1 MHDGV
6 RWVNSKTLQ
15 KIRQWLLQGLTVPEG
30 PHGESEDTHVWW
42 KVMCLTGVDYFSTLG
57 YQPGIAFL
65 AAGSLSPVATLILV
79 LVTLFAAYPVYSR
92 VAEQSP
98 NGQGSISM
106 LERLFPNWTG
116 KAFVLCLLGFA
127 ATDFLITITLSA
139 ADGTA
144 HLIRNPFVPQ
154 WLHHQEGLTLLLL
167 ALLGTIFLK
176 GFKEAIGIAVFLVA
190 IYLVLNTIVV
200 SVAVAEVLKH
210 PEVMTGWWQQLWPR
224 HGSSVWLM
232 LAVSVIIF
240 PKLAL
245 GLSGFETG
253 VAVMPLVRGDR
264 LRNTKKLLLTAAL
277 IMSVFLIVSG
287 FVTTVLIEP
296 TAFQP
301 GGDANGRALSYLA
314 HRYLGSVFG
323 TIYDLS
329 TVSILSFAG
338 ASAMAGLLNLV
349 PRYLPR
355 YGMAPDWA
363 RASRPLVLVFVVI
376 SFLVTLIFH
385 ASVDAQAGAYATG
398 VLVLMSSAAIA
409 VTISFWTSWKRWR
422 FLLISVVFAYTTFSN
437 MVQRPEGIKIAA
449 IFIGLII
456 VTSLIS
462 RALRSTEL
470 RVREIVLDDASTEF
484 LSRDHDQV
492 IHLISHRPVHRS
504 VEEYESQDALART
517 AHNLSSN
524 EQLFFLEI
532 ERVDSSE
539 FEASLRVTGVSVGRY
554 KILCASSPAVPNA
567 IAAILIHIRDATG
580 RLPHVYFKW
589 TEGSPIGHMFRFLV
603 FGEGDVPPVTHEVLR
618 HSIADPHQ
626 RPFVHLT

>member
-1 MHDGV
+1 MQ
-6 RWVNSKTLQ
+6 S
-15 KIRQWLLQGLTVPEG
+15 LTVPQG
-30 PHGESEDTHVWW
+30 PHGGSEETHAWW

-65 AAGSLSPVATLILV
+65 AAGALSPIATLILV
-79 LVTLFAAYPVYSR
+79 LVTLFGAYPVYSK

-116 KAFVLCLLGFA
+116 KVFILCLLGFA
-127 ATDFLITITLSA
+127 ATDFIITITLSA

-167 ALLGTIFLK
+167 ALLGAIFLK
-176 GFKEAIGIAVFLVA
+176 GFKDAIGIAVFLVV
-190 IYLVLNTIVV
+190 IYLALNLIVL
-200 SVAVAEVLKH
+200 SVAVVVALKQ
-210 PEVMTGWWQQLWPR
+210 PQAIAVWKQQLW
-224 HGSSVWLM
+224 HQHDSIWLM
-232 LAVSVIIF
+232 LAVSLILF

-253 VAVMPLVRGDR
+253 VAVMPLIRGNR
-264 LRNTKKLLLTAAL
+264 THNTKKLLLSAAL
-277 IMSVFLIVSG
+277 IMSVFLIASG
-287 FVTTVLIEP
+287 FVTTVSIEP
-296 TAFQP
+296 RAFQP
-301 GGDANGRALSYLA
+301 GGDANGRALAYLA
-314 HRYLGSVFG
+314 HRYLGSLFG

-329 TVSILSFAG
+329 TMAILSFAG

-376 SFLVTLIFH
+376 SFLVTLVFH
-385 ASVDAQAGAYATG
+385 ASVDAQGGAYATG

-409 VTISFWTSWKRWR
+409 VTISVWTSWMRWG
-422 FLLISVVFAYTTFSN
+422 FLLVSLVFAYTTFSN
-437 MVQRPEGIKIAA
+437 VVQRPEGIKIAA

-456 VTSLIS
+456 LTSLIS
-462 RALRSTEL
+462 RAFRSTEL
-470 RVREIVLDDASTEF
+470 RIREIVLDDASREF
-484 LSRDHDQV
+484 LFRNHDQV
-492 IHLISHRPVHRS
+492 IRLISHRPVHRS
-504 VEEYESQDALART
+504 VEEYESRDALART
-517 AHNLSSN
+517 AHNLNSN
-524 EQLFFLEI
+524 EQLLFLEI
-532 ERVDSSE
+532 DRVDSSE
-539 FEASLRVTGVSVGRY
+539 FEASLRVTGACVGRY

-580 RLPHVYFKW
+580 RRPHIYFKW
-589 TEGSPIGHMFRFLV
+589 TEGNPIKHMFRFLV
-603 FGEGDVPPVTHEVLR
+603 FGEGDVPPLTHEVLR
-618 HSIADPHQ
+618 QSIADPQQ
-626 RPFVHLT
+626 RPFVHLG